1 MFKKLA
7 DKIFKKD
14 TSKSS
19 SDGFFLNVRCNEC
32 REQFHLFINKSW
44 ELMQNFEKSGSVTY
58 SLQKEIFGVGC
69 NNRIRVNMQFDSGKN
84 LKSRQIEN
92 GEFIEDE

>member
-1 MFKKLA
+1 MFKKLT
-7 DKIFKKD
+7 DKIFGKD
-14 TSKSS
+14 TSKHS

-44 ELMQNFEKSGSVTY
+44 ELMQNFDENGGVTY

-69 NNRIRVNMQFDSGKN
+69 PNRILVKMQFDSRKN
-84 LKSRQIEN
+84 LKARQIEN
-92 GEFIEDE
+92 GEFIED

>member
-7 DKIFKKD
+7 DKIFRKD
-14 TSKSS
+14 SSKSS

-32 REQFHLFINKSW
+32 GEQFHLFIHKSW
-44 ELMQNFEKSGSVTY
+44 ELMQNFEKTGGVTY
-58 SLQKEIFGVGC
+58 TLQKEIFGVGC
-69 NNRIRVNMQFDSGKN
+69 KNRIRVNMHFDSGKN

-92 GEFIEDE
+92 GEFIED

>member
-44 ELMQNFEKSGSVTY
+44 ELMQNFEKTGGVTY
-58 SLQKEIFGVGC
+58 VLQKEIFGAGC
-69 NNRIRVNMQFDSGKN
+69 KNRIRVKMQFDGEKN
-84 LKSRQIEN
+84 LQSRQIEN
-92 GEFIEDE
+92 GEFIED